1 VSKTLTCPRGHQWQ
15 AESDAADAQAGPCPV
30 CGAAIESPTGPA
42 PEGPLAG
49 SEAPTVAKPADAPPE
64 VPGYEILG
72 VLGRGGMGLVYRAR
86 QSRLDR
92 LVALKVLPA
101 EAAKDPAFAERF
113 TREARALARLNHP
126 HIVTLYDFG
135 QAGPLPYFVMEYVD
149 GTSLRERLRQGPL
162 PPAEAVR
169 LAVQV
174 CNALEEARGE
184 GLVHRDI
191 KPENVLLDKRGR
203 VKVAD
208 FGVAKLL
215 QRKEGEFTL
224 TGPWQV
230 MGTFHYM
237 APEQLADP
245 LRVDHRADIWSLG
258 VVLYEM
264 LTGER
269 PVGRFPLPSATPGVD
284 ARLDAIVLRALER
297 DPERRFARA
306 EDMAKELEVLAAP
319 GSSRPSTGGRNPNVA
334 AEERSTRIGVPVA
347 GNVDGL
353 PPRSRARKPGQAL
366 MVGGILQAIFTVSVW
381 MIWAAALPDSMK
393 FQSFEAMMLLVW
405 AIALASTSSLMLLGG
420 RQMTRRASH
429 GWAVAGCWAALVPIS
444 PLWFYNA
451 VVGALSLSDLRRPAV
466 KRAFHGLGG
475 RAGMEMA
482 LCGLGLFWSGCAYFG
497 PARTWVPAVAF
508 ACLLLFLLI
517 TGWIEPAP
525 VWRSGV
531 VAVAGTGIALFIVRF
546 FDSLPG
552 PPLASRGPLYTYSSQ
567 WLVLVA
573 GNCVAMGL
581 AVGSAIMGC
590 LELREALMRLHG
602 ESTPPTEPGSRAL

>member
-1 VSKTLTCPRGHQWQ
+1 M
-15 AESDAADAQAGPCPV
+15 
-30 CGAAIESPTGPA
+30 
-42 PEGPLAG
+42 
-49 SEAPTVAKPADAPPE
+49 AKPADGPPD

-92 LVALKVLPA
+92 LVAVKVLPA

-169 LAVQV
+169 IAVQV

-184 GLVHRDI
+184 GLVHRDV

-306 EDMAKELEVLAAP
+306 EEMAKELEVLAAP
-319 GSSRPSTGGRNPNVA
+319 GSDRPSTGGQGSNLA
-334 AEERSTRIGVPVA
+334 AEERTARIGMTVA
-347 GNVDGL
+347 GNVYGV
-353 PPRSRARKPGQAL
+353 PPGPRARNLGRAL
-366 MVGGILQAIFTVSVW
+366 MVGGVLQAIFTVFVW
-381 MIWAAALPDSMK
+381 MFGATALPDT
-393 FQSFEAMMLLVW
+393 FEFPVAVMLLLW

-420 RQMTRRASH
+420 RQMSRLESH
-429 GWAVAGCWAALVPIS
+429 GWAAAGGWAALVPVS

-451 VVGALSLSDLRRPAV
+451 IVGAFSLSDLRRPAV
-466 KRAFHGLGG
+466 KRAFQGLAG
-475 RAGMEMA
+475 RASMEMA

-525 VWRSGV
+525 VWRSGA
-531 VAVAGTGIALFIVRF
+531 VAVAGTGTALFIVRF

-552 PPLASRGPLYTYSSQ
+552 SPLAKDGPFYTYNGQ
-567 WLVLVA
+567 WVVLAA
-573 GNCVAMGL
+573 GNCVALGL
-581 AVGSAIMGC
+581 AVGLATLGC
-590 LELREALMRLHG
+590 LGLREALMRMYG
-602 ESTPPTEPGSRAL
+602 KSATPTEPDSRAR